1 MPLAT
6 LNKMSSRTLS
16 FNIFLD
22 RSISILFTLSYSCG
36 TDIEMSP
43 ALKILFS
50 PRIRC
55 FHLWFRLYLLLKLF
69 MYFAMSQTTLVKCK
83 KRKATSGLLNRTLRF
98 LALYSHHIFF
108 LCLFLLL
115 FSSGL
120 VPPAIALCFS
130 S

>member
-6 LNKMSSRTLS
+6 LKKVSSRTLS

-83 KRKATSGLLNRTLRF
+83 KEKRPQVS
-98 LALYSHHIFF
+98 
-108 LCLFLLL
+108 
-115 FSSGL
+115 
-120 VPPAIALCFS
+120 
-130 S
+130 